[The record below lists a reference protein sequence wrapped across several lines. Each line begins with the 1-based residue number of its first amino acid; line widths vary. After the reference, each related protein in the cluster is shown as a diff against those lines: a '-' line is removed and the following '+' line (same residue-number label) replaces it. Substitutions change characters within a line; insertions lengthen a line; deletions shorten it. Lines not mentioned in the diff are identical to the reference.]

1 MKSIFGT
8 DGIRGRFNKE
18 ITYSL
23 AYKVGYNLGL
33 ILEKKNPIL
42 IGRDTRIS
50 GEILLQGISKGINAS
65 GKKCINL
72 GICPTPAIPFLIKKD
87 YFVKLMNNRE
97 DLEIKLQ
104 KVTLAIQEV
113 VEDVYKTEQEKKKII
128 GKLIDFKEAIISKGI
143 ELHIELE
150 AA

>member
-1 MKSIFGT
+1 MF
-8 DGIRGRFNKE
+8 FNK
-18 ITYSL
+18 
-23 AYKVGYNLGL
+23 KDNLV
-33 ILEKKNPIL
+33 E
-42 IGRDTRIS
+42 
-50 GEILLQGISKGINAS
+50 
-65 GKKCINL
+65 
-72 GICPTPAIPFLIKKD
+72 
-87 YFVKLMNNRE
+87 LMNYRE

-113 VEDVYKTEQEKKKII
+113 VEDANKTEHEKQKII